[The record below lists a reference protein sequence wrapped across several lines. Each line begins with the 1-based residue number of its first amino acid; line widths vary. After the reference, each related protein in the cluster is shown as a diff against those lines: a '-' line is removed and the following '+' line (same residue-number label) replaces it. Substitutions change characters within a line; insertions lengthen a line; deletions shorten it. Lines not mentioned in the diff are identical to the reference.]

1 MPRPGITPKQRRETR
16 EKIREAAARLARQS
30 ELKNITIRGVAKE
43 AGVSVGTIYKYFE
56 DIYDLG
62 RSLWQEPVN
71 ELRQQMADIAA
82 KTQDPAARIRAMLQ
96 AYADFARDKHRVFR
110 GAFLYVRPEVR
121 EKPEQGAL
129 EEEPFSK
136 YLMAA
141 IVEGQEKGALIDDDP
156 RMLTQLIW
164 ASLHGALAIPINI
177 ERIDFDPPEQLAK
190 AMIDSVMT
198 MIEKG

>member
-1 MPRPGITPKQRRETR
+1 MPRPAITPEQRLETR

-82 KTQDPAARIRAMLQ
+82 KAQDPVARIRAMLQ

-110 GAFLYVRPEVR
+110 GAFLYVRPEAR
-121 EKPEQGAL
+121 EKPEQAPL
-129 EEEPFSK
+129 DQEPFSRF
-136 YLMAA
+136 LITA
-141 IVEGQEKGALIDDDP
+141 IAEGQKKGVFIDGDP
-156 RMLTQLIW
+156 KQLAQLIW
-164 ASLHGALAIPINI
+164 ASLHGALALPINI
-177 ERIDFDPPEQLAK
+177 ERIAFDPQEQLAG
-190 AMIDSVMT
+190 AMIDSIMS
-198 MIEKG
+198 MIEKD